1 MADIFHEIEE
11 ELRRDKALAFWKK
24 HGTKVAVLAVAF
36 VAAVGGWRFYQHQ
49 QLSRA
54 EASGARYEQALEL
67 LGSDRADEG
76 TALLRELERDGSG
89 GYRLVSRL
97 RLAAET
103 AKADPARGVEA
114 YEAIAAD
121 TSVPAGLRD
130 LARLR
135 AVIAGF
141 DQLDAAAVTAKL
153 EPLAS
158 PASTWRNTARELLG
172 LAALKAGDYEAAG
185 RWFDQIAADREAP
198 PALRQRVNIY
208 LELVR
213 SGPVGKAG

>member
-24 HGTKVAVLAVAF
+24 HGTKVIVLAVVF
-36 VAAVGGWRFYQHQ
+36 VAAIGGWRFYQHQ
-49 QLSRA
+49 QRSQA
-54 EASGARYEQALEL
+54 EATGARYEQALEL
-67 LGSDRADEG
+67 LGASRGDEAA
-76 TALLRELERDGSG
+76 ALLREIENDGST
-89 GYRLVSRL
+89 GYRLVARL

-103 AKADPARGVEA
+103 ARSDPARGVEA

-121 TSVPAGLRD
+121 ATVPAGLRD

-135 AVIAGF
+135 AVVAGF
-141 DQLDAAAVTAKL
+141 DQMDAPTVTAKL
-153 EPLAS
+153 EPLAT
-158 PASTWRNTARELLG
+158 PAAVWRHSARELLG

-213 SGPVGKAG
+213 SGPVGKAD